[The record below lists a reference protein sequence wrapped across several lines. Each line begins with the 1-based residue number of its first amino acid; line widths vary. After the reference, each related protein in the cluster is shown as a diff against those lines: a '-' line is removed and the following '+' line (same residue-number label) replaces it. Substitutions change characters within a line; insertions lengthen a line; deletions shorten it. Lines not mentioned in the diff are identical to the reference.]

1 MAEHPYSPNASH
13 STTNDAPSPYERSMV
28 TFHHNTGYT
37 RPQCPNPD
45 ITKPVSAHETCAGKR
60 GGYPQGYLGRGWG
73 LRTGGVDIKDPRQK
87 KCDRETRPPLEKSR
101 GFGGFARPKG
111 SPKWFLS

>member
-1 MAEHPYSPNASH
+1 MRGVWSLFI
-13 STTNDAPSPYERSMV
+13 TTPGIPAPSAPIR
-28 TFHHNTGYT
+28 N
-37 RPQCPNPD
+37 
-45 ITKPVSAHETCAGKR
+45 ITKTGLRRETCAGKR